1 MVVKRR
7 SAILLSGT
15 LLVASLLA
23 WAPAQADDAQ
33 SERLQDE
40 INAMQH
46 RLQKLQDQMAETK
59 KEAKSAQQAVQN
71 LPGGVYDAAGRPA
84 GIGVFKGPPSL
95 LPGVKVTFGGF
106 IEAAGIWRER
116 NEVADVGDTPFSS
129 LPFPNSPLYH
139 ENEFSLS
146 GRQSRLAVR
155 ATGDIDPAQHL
166 EAYYEM
172 DFLGAGV
179 TANSRESNSYQPR
192 IRQAFLSYD
201 NDNSHFHLMAG
212 QSWSLV
218 TQDREGMLPLAEN
231 LPLVIDSQYAV
242 GFNWARQ
249 PQIRFVED
257 FNQKVWLGVSIKS
270 PQVNF
275 ASNSIG
281 AVGGAS
287 QSGGSVGGNTLP
299 PGITVN
305 DLNACQASGLLDST
319 TGCSADEFPDVI
331 EKAGFDTG
339 WGHYEVFGLERFFS
353 DRVFAAGGSGI
364 NKTNTGWGLGGSVLA
379 PVIPKLVDFQA
390 SVLTGQGIGRY
401 GASQLAD
408 VTIGPDGSLVPL
420 RTTQALV
427 GAVGHATPDLDI
439 YGYAGIEQVNANFW
453 SIGGVNGGYGNPLAV
468 NNGCSIENTG
478 AGTAGF
484 NDPITGTTCTANV
497 HRTEELT
504 VGFWQN
510 LYKGTWGRLTYGM
523 QYEFVKLQAFAGA
536 AGPVTATSTPNEG
549 LNPDNN
555 VVMVSLRY
563 YPFH

>member
-33 SERLQDE
+33 SEQLQDE

-71 LPGGVYDAAGRPA
+71 FPGGVLRCRGKACRHWRLQGTAFAAAWRQ
-84 GIGVFKGPPSL
+84 SY
-95 LPGVKVTFGGF
+95 FGGF

-116 NEVADVGDTPFSS
+116 NEVADSGIRRLA

-257 FNQKVWLGVSIKS
+257 FNQKVWLGVSIES
-270 PQVNF
+270 P
-275 ASNSIG
+275 
-281 AVGGAS
+281 
-287 QSGGSVGGNTLP
+287 
-299 PGITVN
+299 
-305 DLNACQASGLLDST
+305 
-319 TGCSADEFPDVI
+319 
-331 EKAGFDTG
+331 AGQFC
-339 WGHYEVFGLERFFS
+339 LE
-353 DRVFAAGGSGI
+353 
-364 NKTNTGWGLGGSVLA
+364 
-379 PVIPKLVDFQA
+379 
-390 SVLTGQGIGRY
+390 
-401 GASQLAD
+401 
-408 VTIGPDGSLVPL
+408 
-420 RTTQALV
+420 
-427 GAVGHATPDLDI
+427 
-439 YGYAGIEQVNANFW
+439 
-453 SIGGVNGGYGNPLAV
+453 
-468 NNGCSIENTG
+468 
-478 AGTAGF
+478 
-484 NDPITGTTCTANV
+484 
-497 HRTEELT
+497 
-504 VGFWQN
+504 
-510 LYKGTWGRLTYGM
+510 
-523 QYEFVKLQAFAGA
+523 
-536 AGPVTATSTPNEG
+536 
-549 LNPDNN
+549 
-555 VVMVSLRY
+555 
-563 YPFH
+563 